1 MHEALGLLG
10 WGAALSALAIALVA
24 ALRGAVGR
32 WAGAEARYA
41 LWLVVPVLLLSVAA
55 AAALPRETLAWQVM
69 LPAGDWQAGAG
80 ALPQLLSAAVEAP
93 HTVAWLQSALMLLWA
108 MGVAGLVLAF
118 AAQHRSYAR
127 RPLPAGASASLQGAW
142 RPRVRL
148 PADFRSCYP
157 VAERRLILL
166 HERVHAERGD
176 TRWMAL
182 ALSLLVLQWFNPAAW
197 WAIRRMRQDMELAAD
212 AAVLRRRPHAFAGYR
227 RALLRSQTRCTAPLT
242 VSPCAAHPLVERIA
256 MLPLH
261 VQRPYRRSAVALLL
275 VAVAGLAAAVQ
286 PLPPSAPPMP
296 SPPPVR
302 VAPAAPAAPV
312 VEAAVPLPAP
322 TAPKAAPPAPALPK
336 VAPPE
341 PPAPVVPPVQD
352 GYSKLRLDMAVTV
365 NGQRLPPQLLV
376 QTFNEVMPQYFR
388 LDDGSG
394 IRLSVSGRPY
404 EGDAAQGKDLI
415 LLELTLVDAQ
425 TNLLLARPRL
435 ITKDGV
441 RAVIETGEEGG
452 RMVRVD
458 VMPRFVLTRLHDA
471 RGALAELQRDIE
483 AGQAPGL
490 YFKP

>member
-1 MHEALGLLG
+1 
-10 WGAALSALAIALVA
+10 
-24 ALRGAVGR
+24 
-32 WAGAEARYA
+32 
-41 LWLVVPVLLLSVAA
+41 
-55 AAALPRETLAWQVM
+55 
-69 LPAGDWQAGAG
+69 
-80 ALPQLLSAAVEAP
+80 
-93 HTVAWLQSALMLLWA
+93 
-108 MGVAGLVLAF
+108 
-118 AAQHRSYAR
+118 
-127 RPLPAGASASLQGAW
+127 
-142 RPRVRL
+142 
-148 PADFRSCYP
+148 
-157 VAERRLILL
+157 
-166 HERVHAERGD
+166 
-176 TRWMAL
+176 
-182 ALSLLVLQWFNPAAW
+182 
-197 WAIRRMRQDMELAAD
+197 
-212 AAVLRRRPHAFAGYR
+212 
-227 RALLRSQTRCTAPLT
+227 
-242 VSPCAAHPLVERIA
+242 